1 MDRRALVLAALF
13 VLAVILPGCSRE
25 SPGPVGVPSP
35 AETAAEPTLAPLPDG
50 FRGEWRGLL
59 PCSDCEGIEVE
70 LALDRGDEGRF
81 VLVERYLGSAE
92 AGEYRSE
99 GTWSEDACS
108 VAGEPARCL
117 HLQGPDLRWA
127 RYPDGSLAAVDG
139 EGRLIDPDGARLQRL

>member
-1 MDRRALVLAALF
+1 MDRRAP
-13 VLAVILPGCSRE
+13 VLAVVFALAIALPGCGGE
-25 SPGPVGVPSP
+25 SSDP
-35 AETAAEPTLAPLPDG
+35 ATAAPPAATEPTLAPLPGD

-70 LALDRGDEGRF
+70 LALDRGGEARF

-99 GTWSEDACS
+99 GAWSEDACT

-117 HLQGPDLRWA
+117 HLQGPGLRWA
-127 RYPDGSLAAVDG
+127 RYPDGSLAAIDG
-139 EGRLIDPDGARLQRL
+139 DGRLLDPDGARLQRL